1 MERILVMVLKSIFQL
16 PYWLFLLN
24 RYKKYPQK
32 YSEQKRYAFLHHVT
46 VKANKRGRI
55 SITCTGTENL
65 PSETGYILYG
75 NHQGLFDALL
85 LLETHDKP
93 FATVSKIEI
102 ENIPFL
108 RDVFTIL
115 GSKFIVREDVRQSL
129 KILNEVTEEVK
140 QGKNYL
146 IFPEGTRSKNGNQIQ
161 EFKGGSFKCAMNAK
175 CPIVPIAIL
184 NSYKVFDT
192 HSIKKVSVQIH
203 YLKPLY
209 YEDYKNMK
217 SNDIAALVSQ
227 AIEARIKEAET
238 EFNP

>member
-1 MERILVMVLKSIFQL
+1 MERILVMVLRSIFQL
-16 PYWLFLLN
+16 PYWLYQLN
-24 RYKKYPQK
+24 KYKKHPDK
-32 YSEQKRYAFLHHVT
+32 YSEQTRYAFLHRLT
-46 VKANKRGRI
+46 VKANRRGGVH
-55 SITCTGTENL
+55 ITCTGTENL
-65 PSETGYILYG
+65 PKESGYILFG

-102 ENIPFL
+102 QNIPFL
-108 RDVFTIL
+108 RDVFTLL

-129 KILNEVTEEVK
+129 KVLNEVTEEVK

-161 EFKGGSFKCAMNAK
+161 EFKGGSFKSAMNAK

-184 NSYKVFDT
+184 DSYKVFDT
-192 HSIKKVSVQIH
+192 HSIKKTSVQIH

-209 YEDYKNMK
+209 YDDYKGMK
-217 SNDIAALVSQ
+217 SNDIAAYVSETIKNKI
-227 AIEARIKEAET
+227 AESEAAL
-238 EFNP
+238 

>member
-1 MERILVMVLKSIFQL
+1 MERILVMALKSIFQL
-16 PYWLFLLN
+16 PYWLFWLN
-24 RYKKYPQK
+24 RYKKHPEK
-32 YSEQKRYAFLHHVT
+32 YSEQKKYAFLHRVT
-46 VKANKRGRI
+46 VMVNKRGKVHL
-55 SITCTGTENL
+55 TCTGTENL
-65 PSETGYILYG
+65 PKENGYVLYG
-75 NHQGLFDALL
+75 NHQGLFDALI

-108 RDVFTIL
+108 RDVFTLL

-129 KILNEVTEEVK
+129 KVLNEVTEEVK

-146 IFPEGTRSKNGNQIQ
+146 IFPEGTRSKKGNQIQ

-175 CPIVPIAIL
+175 CPIVPLAIL

-192 HSIKKVSVQIH
+192 HSIKEVNVQIH

-209 YEDYKNMK
+209 YEDYKDMK
-217 SNDIAALVSQ
+217 SNDIARYVEE
-227 AIEARIKEAET
+227 AIKQKIAET
-238 EFNP
+238 ESN

>member
-24 RYKKYPQK
+24 KYKKHPEK
-32 YSEQKRYAFLHHVT
+32 YSEQKKYAFLHHVT
-46 VKANKRGRI
+46 VMANKRGKVHL
-55 SITCTGTENL
+55 TCTGTENL
-65 PSETGYILYG
+65 PGEAGYVLYG
-75 NHQGLFDALL
+75 NHQGLFDALI

-108 RDVFTIL
+108 RDVFTLL

-129 KILNEVTEEVK
+129 KVLNEVTEEVK

-146 IFPEGTRSKNGNQIQ
+146 IFPEGTRSRKGNQIQ

-175 CPIVPIAIL
+175 CPIVPLAIL

-192 HSIKKVSVQIH
+192 HSIKEVNVQIH

-209 YEDYKNMK
+209 YEDYKDMK
-217 SNDIAALVSQ
+217 SNDIARYVEE
-227 AIEARIKEAET
+227 AIRQKIAEV
-238 EFNP
+238 ESN

>member
-1 MERILVMVLKSIFQL
+1 MERILVMALKSIFQL
-16 PYWLFLLN
+16 PLWLILLN
-24 RYKKYPQK
+24 RYKNHPDRYT
-32 YSEQKRYAFLHHVT
+32 EQVRYDFLHRLTKT
-46 VKANKRGRI
+46 VNRRGKI
-55 SITCTGTENL
+55 LITCSGTENL
-65 PSETGYILYG
+65 PEDNGYVLFG

-85 LLETHDKP
+85 LLETHNKP
-93 FATVSKIEI
+93 FATISKIEI
-102 ENIPFL
+102 QNIPFL
-108 RDVFTIL
+108 RDVFTVL

-129 KILNEVTEEVK
+129 KVLNEVTEEVK

-192 HSIKKVSVQIH
+192 HSIKKVAVEIH

-217 SNDIAALVSQ
+217 SHEIASMVSE
-227 AIEARIKEAET
+227 AIEAKIKESEAKIKI
-238 EFNP
+238 

>member
-1 MERILVMVLKSIFQL
+1 MERILLMVLKSIFQL
-16 PYWLFLLN
+16 PYWLILLN
-24 RYKKYPQK
+24 KYKKHPEKFSDQK
-32 YSEQKRYAFLHHVT
+32 KYAFLHHVT
-46 VKANKRGRI
+46 VKANKRGRVTL
-55 SITCTGTENL
+55 TCTGTENL
-65 PSETGYILYG
+65 PKETGYVLYG

-102 ENIPFL
+102 QNIPFL

-115 GSKFIVREDVRQSL
+115 GSKFIVREDVRQSI

-175 CPIVPIAIL
+175 CPIVPLAIL
-184 NSYKVFDT
+184 DSYKVFDT
-192 HSIKKVSVQIH
+192 HSTKKVGVQIH

-209 YEDYKNMK
+209 YDDYKNMK
-217 SNDIAALVSQ
+217 SNDIAHYVEA
-227 AIEARIKEAET
+227 AIRQKISESE
-238 EFNP
+238 